1 MDDIAPHILE
11 LLENEFQELYEK
23 NDKIKNILK
32 LINEGNAT
40 YEEANEYAIELGEML
55 ARCYSDCIR
64 PEDLPDGTM
73 YFNIAKRT
81 VEPTMKNNFDLIST
95 ASTQVQKSLNDK
107 AGIGLQVISPEINQ
121 YKIDSIINKVSS
133 DQFEKVAFILQE
145 PIVHFS
151 QSIVDDTIKGNVE
164 LHSKAGLNPK
174 ITRKVRGGCCQWCMN
189 LAGTYSYPDDVP
201 DDVYRR
207 HDHCRCE
214 VLFDPGEGRKYQN
227 VHSKDWVDKEE
238 IEKRISFSN
247 GVQLK
252 KCKSIMLDWM
262 KKYDRDDIGV
272 ELSDYYE
279 HDGKKYV
286 VDGKNVV
293 QDHSERELEVA
304 NVISN
309 KFGKKV
315 VLVPR
320 VNQPEGVPSPD
331 YLVGEYRFDSKRIKG
346 SGKNTIDSA
355 IKENKEQSEN
365 FIFDITKQSD
375 LSMEDIYSQID
386 RIYQSKHRKWVDKIM
401 IVKDDK
407 VIELLKRK

>member
-11 LLENEFQELYEK
+11 LLKNRFQELYEK
-23 NDKIKNILK
+23 NDKIKKLLK

-55 ARCYSDCIR
+55 AKCYSDCIR

-214 VLFDPGEGRKYQN
+214 VLFDPGDGKVQN
-227 VHSKDWVDKEE
+227 VHSKEWIDKEE
-238 IEKRISFSN
+238 VEKRIEFSKTY
-247 GVQLK
+247 VRSDIPDSLK
-252 KCKSIMLDWM
+252 QVDINLPKSVGSRWTN
-262 KKYDRDDIGV
+262 YDVYDEEEDDV
-272 ELSDYYE
+272 F
-279 HDGKKYV
+279 HF
-286 VDGKNVV
+286 VDGTRIKNVEV
-293 QDHSERELEVA
+293 FAGKGVRKGLKLEVKEGLTSRYGGKEDDWQH
-304 NVISN
+304 V
-309 KFGKKV
+309 KGFG
-315 VLVPR
+315 VLNCYGENRSAEVHWFQCTGVGR
-320 VNQPEGVPSPD
+320 VE
-331 YLVGEYRFDSKRIKG
+331 FK
-346 SGKNTIDSA
+346 
-355 IKENKEQSEN
+355 
-365 FIFDITKQSD
+365 
-375 LSMEDIYSQID
+375 
-386 RIYQSKHRKWVDKIM
+386 
-401 IVKDDK
+401 
-407 VIELLKRK
+407 LKRWL

>member
-1 MDDIAPHILE
+1 MDDIAPYILE

-23 NDKIKNILK
+23 NDKIKNLLK

-55 ARCYSDCIR
+55 AKCYDDCIK
-64 PEDLPDGTM
+64 PEDLPDGKM

-95 ASTQVQKSLNDK
+95 ASTQVQKSLNDR
-107 AGIGLQVISPEINQ
+107 AGIGLKVISPEINQ

-164 LHSKAGLNPK
+164 LHSKSGLNPK

-227 VHSKDWVDKEE
+227 VHSKNWVDKEE
-238 IEKRISFSN
+238 IEKRIEFSN
-247 GVQLK
+247 SILGIENNTTYHNGLGITLRDEYKNKEFKLKVLESHKTFADKGWQSTEHFNKQLLGRLNSGRI
-252 KCKSIMLDWM
+252 KSIEDMFEVLSKPINYIDLGTHNYV
-262 KKYDRDDIGV
+262 KYYNDIGIV
-272 ELSDYYE
+272 IDEINGELVTIIPRNNSQRNWV
-279 HDGKKYV
+279 KK
-286 VDGKNVV
+286 
-293 QDHSERELEVA
+293 L
-304 NVISN
+304 
-309 KFGKKV
+309 
-315 VLVPR
+315 
-320 VNQPEGVPSPD
+320 
-331 YLVGEYRFDSKRIKG
+331 
-346 SGKNTIDSA
+346 
-355 IKENKEQSEN
+355 
-365 FIFDITKQSD
+365 
-375 LSMEDIYSQID
+375 
-386 RIYQSKHRKWVDKIM
+386 
-401 IVKDDK
+401 
-407 VIELLKRK
+407 